1 MRPAKSTMTVLKQA
15 VELIPA
21 YLVSKLAS
29 KAWGGEEE
37 PLI

>member
-1 MRPAKSTMTVLKQA
+1 MRSTKSTMTVLKQA

-29 KAWGGEEE
+29 RTMSMS
-37 PLI
+37 PSSMT